1 MVFWFSLSKTDNC
14 RIAGLEWLFKSS
26 NMEFLR
32 DLWGFL
38 RERRK
43 WWLLPLILVIL
54 LIGVLII
61 FAESSAVG
69 SFIYT
74 LF

>member
-1 MVFWFSLSKTDNC
+1 
-14 RIAGLEWLFKSS
+14 
-26 NMEFLR
+26 MEFLR
-32 DLWGFL
+32 DLFAFL

-43 WWLLPLILVIL
+43 WWLLPLILIIL
-54 LIGVLII
+54 LIGALLV

>member
-1 MVFWFSLSKTDNC
+1 
-14 RIAGLEWLFKSS
+14 
-26 NMEFLR
+26 MEFLR
-32 DLWGFL
+32 DLWLFMK
-38 RERRK
+38 ERRK
-43 WWLLPLILVIL
+43 WWLLPIITVLL
-54 LIGVLII
+54 LIGALII

>member
-1 MVFWFSLSKTDNC
+1 
-14 RIAGLEWLFKSS
+14 
-26 NMEFLR
+26 MEFLR

>member
-1 MVFWFSLSKTDNC
+1 MAIRCPFLLG
-14 RIAGLEWLFKSS
+14 IAIFTGKIET
-26 NMEFLR
+26 MEFLR

-38 RERRK
+38 KERKK
-43 WWLLPLILVIL
+43 WWLMPLILVIL
-54 LIGVLII
+54 LIGVLLI
-61 FAESSAVG
+61 FAESSAIG

>member
-1 MVFWFSLSKTDNC
+1 
-14 RIAGLEWLFKSS
+14 
-26 NMEFLR
+26 MEFLR
-32 DLWGFL
+32 DLWNFIK
-38 RERRK
+38 ERRQ
-43 WWLLPLILVIL
+43 WWLFPIVVILL

>member
-1 MVFWFSLSKTDNC
+1 
-14 RIAGLEWLFKSS
+14 
-26 NMEFLR
+26 MEFLR
-32 DLWGFL
+32 DLWQFIAA
-38 RERRK
+38 RRK
-43 WWLLPLILVIL
+43 WWLMPIVIVLL
-54 LIGVLII
+54 LIGLLIV

>member
-1 MVFWFSLSKTDNC
+1 
-14 RIAGLEWLFKSS
+14 
-26 NMEFLR
+26 MEFLR

-38 RERRK
+38 KERKK
-43 WWLLPLILVIL
+43 WWLLPLVLVIL

-61 FAESSAVG
+61 FAESSAIG

>member
-1 MVFWFSLSKTDNC
+1 
-14 RIAGLEWLFKSS
+14 
-26 NMEFLR
+26 MEFLR
-32 DLWGFL
+32 DLFAFL

-43 WWLLPLILVIL
+43 WWLLPLILIVL
-54 LIGVLII
+54 LIGALLI

>member
-1 MVFWFSLSKTDNC
+1 MNFSKRND
-14 RIAGLEWLFKSS
+14 
-26 NMEFLR
+26 MEFLR
-32 DLWGFL
+32 DLFAFL

-43 WWLLPLILVIL
+43 WWLLPLILIIL
-54 LIGVLII
+54 LIGALLI

>member
-1 MVFWFSLSKTDNC
+1 
-14 RIAGLEWLFKSS
+14 
-26 NMEFLR
+26 MEFLK
-32 DLWGFL
+32 DLWSFL

-43 WWLLPLILVIL
+43 YWLVPLILVIL
-54 LIGVLII
+54 LMGMLLI

>member
-1 MVFWFSLSKTDNC
+1 
-14 RIAGLEWLFKSS
+14 
-26 NMEFLR
+26 MEFLR

-38 RERRK
+38 SERKK
-43 WWLLPLILVIL
+43 WWLLPLIMVIL
-54 LIGVLII
+54 LIGVLLI
-61 FAESSAVG
+61 FAESSAIG

>member
-1 MVFWFSLSKTDNC
+1 
-14 RIAGLEWLFKSS
+14 
-26 NMEFLR
+26 MEFLR
-32 DLWGFL
+32 DIWLFMK
-38 RERRK
+38 ERRK
-43 WWLLPLILVIL
+43 WWLFPIIVILL

>member
-1 MVFWFSLSKTDNC
+1 MV
-14 RIAGLEWLFKSS
+14 
-26 NMEFLR
+26 EFLK
-32 DLWGFL
+32 DLWSFMKA
-38 RERRK
+38 RRK
-43 WWLLPLILVIL
+43 WWLIPVILVVL
-54 LIGVLII
+54 LIGALII

>member
-1 MVFWFSLSKTDNC
+1 
-14 RIAGLEWLFKSS
+14 
-26 NMEFLR
+26 MEFLQ
-32 DLWGFL
+32 DLWQFMK
-38 RERRK
+38 ERKK
-43 WWLLPLILVIL
+43 WWLLPLILVVL
-54 LIGVLII
+54 LIGVLMI

>member
-1 MVFWFSLSKTDNC
+1 
-14 RIAGLEWLFKSS
+14 
-26 NMEFLR
+26 MEFLR
-32 DLWGFL
+32 DLFAFL

-43 WWLLPLILVIL
+43 WWLLPLILIIL
-54 LIGVLII
+54 LIGVLLI

>member
-1 MVFWFSLSKTDNC
+1 
-14 RIAGLEWLFKSS
+14 
-26 NMEFLR
+26 MEFLR

-38 RERRK
+38 KERKK
-43 WWLLPLILVIL
+43 WWLMPLILVIL
-54 LIGVLII
+54 LIGVLLI
-61 FAESSAVG
+61 FAESSAIG

>member
-1 MVFWFSLSKTDNC
+1 
-14 RIAGLEWLFKSS
+14 
-26 NMEFLR
+26 MEFLK
-32 DLWGFL
+32 DLLGFL
-38 RERRK
+38 NERKK
-43 WWLLPLILVIL
+43 WWLFPLIAVIL

-61 FAESSAVG
+61 FAESSAIG

>member
-1 MVFWFSLSKTDNC
+1 
-14 RIAGLEWLFKSS
+14 
-26 NMEFLR
+26 MEFLQE
-32 DLWGFL
+32 LWQYMK
-38 RERRK
+38 ERKK
-43 WWLLPLILVIL
+43 WWLMPLILVII

-61 FAESSAVG
+61 FAESSAIG

>member
-1 MVFWFSLSKTDNC
+1 
-14 RIAGLEWLFKSS
+14 
-26 NMEFLR
+26 MEFLR
-32 DLWGFL
+32 DLWQFI

-43 WWLLPLILVIL
+43 WWLLPAVLILL
-54 LIGVLII
+54 LLGALLI